1 MNTHIL
7 IVDDEQELAELL
19 AVYLRNSGYRVTL
32 CSDGACAL
40 RCVKQEHVDLAILDV
55 MLPDMSGFDICR
67 TIREEHFFPIIMLTA
82 KIEDNDK
89 IYGLTLGA
97 DDYITKPF
105 NPLEVVA
112 RVRTQLRRASQYN
125 SASHGTDE
133 PLIEEIDI
141 RGLVIN
147 KTTHR
152 CTLYNENINLT
163 PLEFDILWYL
173 ASHRGRVV
181 PSEEL
186 FEAVWQE
193 KYLKNSSNTVMAH
206 IGRLRDKL
214 HEPAKHPKF
223 VKTVWGIGYEIE

>member
-1 MNTHIL
+1 MNEHIL
-7 IVDDEQELAELL
+7 IVDDETELAELL
-19 AVYLRNSGYRVTL
+19 AVYLRNGGFRVTL
-32 CSDGACAL
+32 CGDGACAL

-55 MLPDMSGFDICR
+55 MLPDMSGFEICR
-67 TIREEHFFPIIMLTA
+67 TIRQQHFFPIIMLTA
-82 KIEDNDK
+82 KIDDNDK
-89 IYGLTLGA
+89 IFGLTLGA

-112 RVRTQLRRASQYN
+112 RVSTQLRRASQYN
-125 SASHGTDE
+125 SAASGE
-133 PLIEEIDI
+133 AVEEIDI

-152 CTLYNENINLT
+152 CTLYAESINLT

-214 HEPAKHPKF
+214 HEPAKNPKF
-223 VKTVWGIGYEIE
+223 IKTVWGIGYEIE

>member
-1 MNTHIL
+1 MNEHIL
-7 IVDDEQELAELL
+7 IVDDETELAELL
-19 AVYLRNSGYRVTL
+19 AVYLRNGGFRVTL
-32 CSDGACAL
+32 CGDGACAL

-55 MLPDMSGFDICR
+55 MLPDMSGFEICR
-67 TIREEHFFPIIMLTA
+67 TIRQQHFFPMIMLTA
-82 KIEDNDK
+82 KIDDKDK
-89 IYGLTLGA
+89 IFGLTLGA

-125 SASHGTDE
+125 SAASGE
-133 PLIEEIDI
+133 AVEEIDI

-152 CTLYNENINLT
+152 CTLYAESINLT

-214 HEPAKHPKF
+214 HEPAKNPKF
-223 VKTVWGIGYEIE
+223 IKTVWGIGYEIE